1 MTFPVAALA
10 AVSSFVAP
18 TGRCINPP
26 VPTRTVSPTA
36 QEKIDAPVVAAV
48 AAMAVAG
55 VVLPDVGQLDSGFQ
69 YDSWAATAVAIPATI
84 CILIPFF
91 GAVEVQEG
99 SEALRMG
106 MATKFAPTA
115 ASAASLSAG
124 PWALLT
130 NAARD
135 AVKTDNVLMAKARAA
150 MALSAEQAE
159 EEERCVSPQLS
170 LPPCHPIARVSTHS
184 RAVLP
189 SHDTFFTVD
198 EDDGMACVEVTHT
211 HTHARPHPATLSLP
225 LLASS
230 SRRTTASCSGSVCD
244 ARARPDLGQHPTA
257 PATLPDSVSHYHVR
271 LRPWTLCLSTRAQG
285 ANRLLPHACVV
296 LEKNREVELC
306 EFCQIDLRV
315 NHIDEICVER
325 RWRESYD
332 AWGC

>member
-1 MTFPVAALA
+1 MMAFPFAALA
-10 AVSSFVAP
+10 AFSSFVAP

-159 EEERCVSPQLS
+159 EEERCVSPQHS

-211 HTHARPHPATLSLP
+211 RTHARPHPATHDSPPRALP
-225 LLASS
+225 VLLGGRRPAAVGLCVMHELAQISDNTQQHQL
-230 SRRTTASCSGSVCD
+230 RFRTAFRTTMFVF
-244 ARARPDLGQHPTA
+244 A
-257 PATLPDSVSHYHVR
+257 PGHSD
-271 LRPWTLCLSTRAQG
+271 
-285 ANRLLPHACVV
+285 
-296 LEKNREVELC
+296 
-306 EFCQIDLRV
+306 IDLFHSHKAQIAYCPMLVLFLKRT
-315 NHIDEICVER
+315 ER
-325 RWRESYD
+325 
-332 AWGC
+332 

>member
-1 MTFPVAALA
+1 MACRALQGEKQRTGSFLPISSDFALMTFPVAALA
-10 AVSSFVAP
+10 AVSSFVTP

-26 VPTRTVSPTA
+26 VATRTVSPTA

-159 EEERCVSPQLS
+159 EEERCVLLS
-170 LPPCHPIARVSTHS
+170 IPCHPATQSLVCPPTVARCFRATTPSS
-184 RAVLP
+184 RLTKTTAW
-189 SHDTFFTVD
+189 
-198 EDDGMACVEVTHT
+198 
-211 HTHARPHPATLSLP
+211 
-225 LLASS
+225 LAS
-230 SRRTTASCSGSVCD
+230 R
-244 ARARPDLGQHPTA
+244 
-257 PATLPDSVSHYHVR
+257 
-271 LRPWTLCLSTRAQG
+271 
-285 ANRLLPHACVV
+285 
-296 LEKNREVELC
+296 
-306 EFCQIDLRV
+306 
-315 NHIDEICVER
+315 
-325 RWRESYD
+325 
-332 AWGC
+332 

>member
-36 QEKIDAPVVAAV
+36 WAQKIDAPVVAAV

-69 YDSWAATAVAIPATI
+69 YDSWAATAVAITATI

-159 EEERCVSPQLS
+159 EEER
-170 LPPCHPIARVSTHS
+170 

-198 EDDGMACVEVTHT
+198 EDDGMACVEFFSEDDGQ
-211 HTHARPHPATLSLP
+211 LQW
-225 LLASS
+225 
-230 SRRTTASCSGSVCD
+230 VC
-244 ARARPDLGQHPTA
+244 
-257 PATLPDSVSHYHVR
+257 V
-271 LRPWTLCLSTRAQG
+271 
-285 ANRLLPHACVV
+285 
-296 LEKNREVELC
+296 
-306 EFCQIDLRV
+306 
-315 NHIDEICVER
+315 
-325 RWRESYD
+325 
-332 AWGC
+332 

>member
-1 MTFPVAALA
+1 MYIKGYPYGLRCAWGAKERTRSFLPISSDFALMTFPVAALA

-91 GAVEVQEG
+91 GAFEVQEG

-130 NAARD
+130 TAARD
-135 AVKTDNVLMAKARAA
+135 VVKTDNVLMAKARAA

-159 EEERCVSPQLS
+159 EEERCVSPQHS

-211 HTHARPHPATLSLP
+211 RTRTHAHTPQPTPPCPR
-225 LLASS
+225 LASS

-271 LRPWTLCLSTRAQG
+271 LRTWT
-285 ANRLLPHACVV
+285 
-296 LEKNREVELC
+296 
-306 EFCQIDLRV
+306 F
-315 NHIDEICVER
+315 
-325 RWRESYD
+325 
-332 AWGC
+332 